1 MRALSWIIV
10 VVTVLTHPGYGV
22 AGAALVRGCSTS
34 ESVSQRGGSEVPQN
48 VSQSGC
54 CDHGSDQQ
62 LPCHHPQKHHP
73 GDPCKTGSGCQASL
87 SPGAP
92 PPTMF
97 LGTPAREGVIARPIT
112 FVLLPSQ
119 NGLWRPPRLI

>member
-1 MRALSWIIV
+1 VRALRWMIV
-10 VVTVLTHPGYGV
+10 VATVLTLPGYGV
-22 AGAALVRGCSTS
+22 AGVAFVRGCTTS
-34 ESVSQRGGSEVPQN
+34 ESLSQMPGSEVPQN

-62 LPCHHPQKHHP
+62 LPCHHPEKHHA
-73 GDPCKTGSGCQASL
+73 GDPCKGSGCQASV
-87 SPGAP
+87 SPGAPP

-97 LGTPAREGVIARPIT
+97 LGTAARDAVIARPIT

-119 NGLWRPPRLI
+119 NGLWRPPRPI